1 MSGTAVRHPVF
12 ARCYTGV
19 SEVLER
25 LGLAERRRELL
36 AGLSGRVIEVGAG
49 NGLNFAHYPPAV
61 TGVLAVEPE
70 PELRRRATRAARR
83 APVPVEVVA
92 GLADRLPARDRSFD
106 AAVAS
111 LVLCSLPDPVAGLR
125 EVRRVLVPGERLR
138 FLEHVRADSPAWPA
152 SSACWTRRS
161 GPGWRAA
168 ATPAGTAPRP
178 SGRPGSPSPRWTG
191 SSSPGSPPRS
201 PSSFSVRP
209 RPRPPADLR
218 PDRHRSGPVPPR
230 SARAPIASGPFRRPV
245 PARDLAVPGCRHPGL
260 AGPSR
265 SPYRARHD
273 RRWALGPHP
282 RRAGH
287 RVR

>member
-70 PELRRRATRAARR
+70 PELRRRAARAARR

-125 EVRRVLVPGERLR
+125 EVRRVLVPGGRLR
-138 FLEHVRADSPAWPA
+138 FLEHVRADSPGLARVQRVLDATVWPRLA
-152 SSACWTRRS
+152 GGCHTGRDSAAAV
-161 GPGWRAA
+161 RAA
-168 ATPAGTAPRP
+168 GFTITALDRFVFAGIPTPISVLVLGTASAPPAG
-178 SGRPGSPSPRWTG
+178 
-191 SSSPGSPPRS
+191 
-201 PSSFSVRP
+201 
-209 RPRPPADLR
+209 
-218 PDRHRSGPVPPR
+218 
-230 SARAPIASGPFRRPV
+230 
-245 PARDLAVPGCRHPGL
+245 
-260 AGPSR
+260 
-265 SPYRARHD
+265 
-273 RRWALGPHP
+273 
-282 RRAGH
+282 
-287 RVR
+287 